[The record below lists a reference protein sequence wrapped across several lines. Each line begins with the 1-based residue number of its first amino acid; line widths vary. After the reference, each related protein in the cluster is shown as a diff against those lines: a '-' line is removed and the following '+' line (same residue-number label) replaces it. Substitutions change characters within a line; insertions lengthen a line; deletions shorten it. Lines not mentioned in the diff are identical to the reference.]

1 MFKRKIER
9 ERKKEGERAKKN
21 SLSEKSIIKTHCF
34 RFLCNS
40 AKTFRCGNSP
50 SSLEK
55 FPCVQIAHSRSLYYV
70 FVSGFD
76 SCCFSWLCFPP
87 PSVTTILPLSP
98 SFTFL
103 FYSNSYVGYLFSY
116 TSKNVKTNDDKDNVR
131 ETFSHCFSPFIHLFF
146 TFSSIFCYLKYFS
159 QKLNLRDSSSLI
171 NSPLAFRHYNRL
183 NPTQP
188 DTEIQLISNLCQKKK
203 QIN

>member
-1 MFKRKIER
+1 MFKRKIQRER
-9 ERKKEGERAKKN
+9 ERKKAKEQRKIHSPRRASER
-21 SLSEKSIIKTHCF
+21 HCF

-76 SCCFSWLCFPP
+76 NCCFPWLCFPP

-103 FYSNSYVGYLFSY
+103 FYTNSYVSYLFSY

-131 ETFSHCFSPFIHLFF
+131 ETFSHLFTCFLHFPA
-146 TFSSIFCYLKYFS
+146 FSAI
-159 QKLNLRDSSSLI
+159 
-171 NSPLAFRHYNRL
+171 
-183 NPTQP
+183 
-188 DTEIQLISNLCQKKK
+188 
-203 QIN
+203 